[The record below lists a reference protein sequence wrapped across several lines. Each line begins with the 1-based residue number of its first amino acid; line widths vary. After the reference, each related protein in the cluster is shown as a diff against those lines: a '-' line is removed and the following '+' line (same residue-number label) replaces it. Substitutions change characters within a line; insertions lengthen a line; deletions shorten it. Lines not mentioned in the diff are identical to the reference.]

1 MSAVRDGFGRHPRE
15 GGKPTGLAPSA
26 TPIPRHPRE
35 GGDLYHL
42 AGGGAGRWI
51 PASAGMTRI
60 CKGMARVY
68 KGMTRHLGPGLA
80 AAIALGV
87 PFAAFTAAAPAAAQM
102 TEAALHA
109 GSLEVPVNKSQV
121 VTADR
126 AIARALVGNPAIAD
140 VLPISERSVYVLGKA
155 FGTTSLTL
163 YDRANRVIAVM
174 DIEVG
179 PDVEGLRTQLSQV
192 VPGQPVEARISAGS
206 ILLSG
211 MVSDAGAADRAAQLA
226 KAYAGDKVINLIS
239 VGGSQQV
246 MLEVRFAEINRQI
259 GEKLGVSGF
268 GASRGGSFTGAVGE
282 GAAFDSQNG
291 LRLGAIADSFGIF
304 NKSFTIG
311 SLGINA
317 TLEALERKGLAK
329 TLAEPTLIALSGEK
343 ASFLA
348 GGEFPIPV
356 LQGNASGGGGG
367 NGITVEFKP
376 FGVSLGFTP
385 TVLGD
390 KVISMIIEPEV
401 SSIDPSAS
409 ITVNGLVVPGLQT
422 RRAST
427 TVELRDGEA
436 FAIAGLLRRDFQTT
450 VRQLPILG
458 SIPIIGSLFRSSSF
472 QKGETELLIVVT
484 PRLVAPIRPEQV
496 RLPTDRIADPR
507 PIDVLI
513 NGDGYAPRALPPQTG
528 AMPSSGADPT
538 PARPSAS
545 AGELPPVAQWTSPF
559 DAATPGSAPNPVV
572 AAKEPGYEY

>member
-1 MSAVRDGFGRHPRE
+1 MRRHYALRFVSAL
-15 GGKPTGLAPSA
+15 LA
-26 TPIPRHPRE
+26 T
-35 GGDLYHL
+35 
-42 AGGGAGRWI
+42 
-51 PASAGMTRI
+51 
-60 CKGMARVY
+60 
-68 KGMTRHLGPGLA
+68 
-80 AAIALGV
+80 
-87 PFAAFTAAAPAAAQM
+87 PAAAGAAAAVIAPTSAAAQVS
-102 TEAALHA
+102 EAGLHA

-126 AIARALVGNPAIAD
+126 AIARALIGNPAIAD
-140 VLPISERSVYVLGKA
+140 VLPIAERSVYVLGKA

-179 PDVEGLRTQLSQV
+179 PDVEGYRNQLSQI
-192 VPGQPVEARISAGS
+192 VPDQPVEARISAGS

-211 MVSDAGAADRAAQLA
+211 MVSEPGAADRAFQLA

-268 GASRGGSFTGAVGE
+268 GASQGGSFSGAVGE
-282 GAAFDSQNG
+282 GAAFDSTNG

-304 NKSFTIG
+304 NKAF
-311 SLGINA
+311 SLGSIDIDA
-317 TLEALERKGLAK
+317 TLDVLERKGFSK
-329 TLAEPTLIALSGEK
+329 TLAEPTLIAISGER

-356 LQGNASGGGGG
+356 LQNSNGG
-367 NGITVEFKP
+367 NGSGITVEFKP

-385 TVLGD
+385 TVLGG

-409 ITVNGLVVPGLQT
+409 ITINGLVVPGLQT

-427 TVELRDGEA
+427 TVELRDGES

-450 VRQLPILG
+450 VRQLPVLG

-472 QKGETELLIVVT
+472 QKGDTELLIVVT

-496 RLPTDRIADPR
+496 RLPTDRVADPQ
-507 PIDVLI
+507 PFDVLI
-513 NGDGYAPRALPPQTG
+513 QGDGYHPKALPPQPG
-528 AMPSSGADPT
+528 AVPNLTSEAA
-538 PARPSAS
+538 PAPAAPSAS
-545 AGELPPVAQWTSPF
+545 TDELPPVAQWNPSRDLPGAAPQPAK
-559 DAATPGSAPNPVV
+559 DA
-572 AAKEPGYEY
+572 GYEY